1 MCIVLSKLRLDFDY
15 IMAYAWPMPG
25 IRHARLFRNGRNQAV
40 RIPREMELPG
50 REVLIHREGT
60 KLIIEPVELPL
71 NLLDVL
77 SNLSPTDDIFPNV
90 DDGLMLPD
98 DIRI

>member
-1 MCIVLSKLRLDFDY
+1 
-15 IMAYAWPMPG
+15 
-25 IRHARLFRNGRNQAV
+25 
-40 RIPREMELPG
+40 MELPG

-77 SNLSPTDDIFPNV
+77 SNLAPTDDSFPNV
-90 DDGLMLPD
+90 DDGLMRPD